1 MRIVICRLTTYVPM
15 KIYFLILLN
24 EVGDLLCIRTGSTT
38 EGYGHERFLSI
49 GDQVIDN
56 FEQARTEVMF
66 E

>member
-1 MRIVICRLTTYVPM
+1 M